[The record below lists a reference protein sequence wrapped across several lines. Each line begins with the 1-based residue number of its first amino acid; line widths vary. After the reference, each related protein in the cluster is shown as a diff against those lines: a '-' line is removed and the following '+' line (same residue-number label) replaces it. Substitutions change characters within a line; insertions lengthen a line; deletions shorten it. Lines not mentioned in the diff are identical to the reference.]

1 MLKEKS
7 LLKNYVFNLVKTFSN
22 LLFPII
28 TFTYSARILGVEGVG
43 KVNFAKAVITYFS
56 MIALLGMNYYGTRE
70 AAKLRE
76 NKKQLSKFAHEML
89 LINGFA
95 TIVTYF
101 LLFILMQTVPKFYE
115 YKSLLI
121 INSFSIALQSMGME
135 WLYQALEEYKYIAI
149 RSVLFQVIALILMFF
164 FVRDSGDIVWY
175 AFIYMLATSG
185 AYILNFINAKKY
197 VDYRWYGHY
206 EIKKHLQSLF
216 WLFAM
221 AVSIELYTVLD
232 TTMLGF
238 LQGDIAVGKYT
249 AAIKVNK
256 LANTIITSVGV
267 VLIPRLS
274 YYVGHGEFK
283 IMKAL
288 IDKTYNFVFLLSV
301 PAAIGLF
308 SLSDNIIWLFS
319 GSEFSSAGF
328 TMRLMVPIVLFIPF
342 SVVTNQQTFV
352 PMEKENLILISTLLG
367 AITNFIFNLLLIPR
381 YSENGAAVATVL
393 AEMIVAMVCYLNIRH
408 FFDMS
413 IIFRKYY
420 QYWLAAIPILI
431 ITKLVE
437 MTAINYVIRMIII
450 VSLSFGSYFFVL
462 FMLRN
467 NYLLEVLRIL
477 GNKVGKKSDEKV

>member
-1 MLKEKS
+1 
-7 LLKNYVFNLVKTFSN
+7 
-22 LLFPII
+22 
-28 TFTYSARILGVEGVG
+28 
-43 KVNFAKAVITYFS
+43 
-56 MIALLGMNYYGTRE
+56 
-70 AAKLRE
+70 
-76 NKKQLSKFAHEML
+76 
-89 LINGFA
+89 
-95 TIVTYF
+95 
-101 LLFILMQTVPKFYE
+101 
-115 YKSLLI
+115 
-121 INSFSIALQSMGME
+121 
-135 WLYQALEEYKYIAI
+135 
-149 RSVLFQVIALILMFF
+149 
-164 FVRDSGDIVWY
+164 
-175 AFIYMLATSG
+175 
-185 AYILNFINAKKY
+185 
-197 VDYRWYGHY
+197 
-206 EIKKHLQSLF
+206 
-216 WLFAM
+216 M

-308 SLSDNIIWLFS
+308 SLSDNIIRLFS

-393 AEMIVAMVCYLNIRH
+393 AEMIVAMVCYLNN
-408 FFDMS
+408 
-413 IIFRKYY
+413 
-420 QYWLAAIPILI
+420 
-431 ITKLVE
+431 VC
-437 MTAINYVIRMIII
+437 
-450 VSLSFGSYFFVL
+450 SLT
-462 FMLRN
+462 N
-467 NYLLEVLRIL
+467 
-477 GNKVGKKSDEKV
+477 

>member
-1 MLKEKS
+1 MKEKS

-206 EIKKHLQSLF
+206 EIKN
-216 WLFAM
+216 
-221 AVSIELYTVLD
+221 I
-232 TTMLGF
+232 
-238 LQGDIAVGKYT
+238 
-249 AAIKVNK
+249 
-256 LANTIITSVGV
+256 
-267 VLIPRLS
+267 
-274 YYVGHGEFK
+274 
-283 IMKAL
+283 
-288 IDKTYNFVFLLSV
+288 YNRCFGCLRWRFLLNY
-301 PAAIGLF
+301 I
-308 SLSDNIIWLFS
+308 
-319 GSEFSSAGF
+319 
-328 TMRLMVPIVLFIPF
+328 
-342 SVVTNQQTFV
+342 
-352 PMEKENLILISTLLG
+352 
-367 AITNFIFNLLLIPR
+367 R
-381 YSENGAAVATVL
+381 Y
-393 AEMIVAMVCYLNIRH
+393 
-408 FFDMS
+408 
-413 IIFRKYY
+413 
-420 QYWLAAIPILI
+420 
-431 ITKLVE
+431 
-437 MTAINYVIRMIII
+437 
-450 VSLSFGSYFFVL
+450 
-462 FMLRN
+462 
-467 NYLLEVLRIL
+467 
-477 GNKVGKKSDEKV
+477 